1 MLGLNQSHRV
11 QPNPVKPLKAVKN
24 IHQIVQEQIG
34 RSAALATDPA
44 RFNVES
50 NRLMIRLSNRMQND
64 PSLIALTAHFAQA
77 LAATLLVLPP
87 NFHGQAIQSLL
98 MQTVVEWED
107 VNIAY
112 EAQLKSVQL
121 G

>member
-1 MLGLNQSHRV
+1 
-11 QPNPVKPLKAVKN
+11 VKT
-24 IHQIVQEQIG
+24 IHQLVQEKIAH
-34 RSAALATDPA
+34 SAALATDPA
-44 RFNVES
+44 RFNMES

-64 PSLIALTAHFAQA
+64 PSLTALTAHFAQA

-87 NFHGQAIQSLL
+87 NLHAQAIQSLL

-107 VNIAY
+107 VHA
-112 EAQLKSVQL
+112 EFGAQLKPAPL